1 MGEFTGLVQ
10 LLEALFRFF
19 GLGPGA
25 IMAGAGLLILFFVI
39 FLPLSL
45 AAQSRR
51 ISTGRDGM
59 VGLTGAAATDLAPQG
74 RVYVHSEYWN
84 AVADTDV
91 PAGTAI
97 EVVSVDGMLLHVR
110 PVG

>member
-10 LLEALFRFF
+10 LLEALFRLF

-25 IMAGAGLLILFFVI
+25 MMAGAGLLILFFVI

-45 AAQSRR
+45 AAQSRKV
-51 ISTGRDGM
+51 STGQDGM
-59 VGLTGAAATDLAPQG
+59 IGLRGTAASDLTPAG

-84 AVADTDV
+84 AVANTNIT
-91 PAGTAI
+91 AGAEV
-97 EVVSVDGMLLHVR
+97 EVVSVDGMLLHVK
-110 PVG
+110 PVQ